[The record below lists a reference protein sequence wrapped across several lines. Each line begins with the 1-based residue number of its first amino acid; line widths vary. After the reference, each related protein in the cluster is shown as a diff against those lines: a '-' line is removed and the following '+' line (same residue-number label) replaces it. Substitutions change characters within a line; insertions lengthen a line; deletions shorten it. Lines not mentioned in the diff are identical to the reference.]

1 MPETGGTATQ
11 AGIHYQNSVAAMALA
26 DLLDLDQ
33 RIARE
38 RAVEV
43 RLEAPEDVDDIVIRF
58 ADGHHEFQNVKLNV
72 RKGTNAWSRIW
83 CGFAAQHGKST
94 FCSNDQLTLVVA
106 ERSRASEAAA
116 AICERAASAIDEHEF
131 LTRLTYTQTSAL
143 NSIASQIGS
152 TSSAYELL
160 RQTSVLHFPLT
171 EIDRELARRRLA
183 GGQSPDPTLLPILR
197 DIVGGAARRRGLF
210 HPAPLRRRL
219 KLEHGML
226 LGEPP
231 EWGLES
237 YRTTIKRLARIEV
250 PGMGVAGPADE
261 LFVWPR
267 AREHDRM
274 RSTGFEDETPE
285 HVVFGE
291 ADGLDLRV
299 FPNDQ
304 FDRVVVV
311 AGPGYGKSALL
322 TSIAG
327 QLADGPLVPVSI
339 PLASLASADVS
350 LISFLSTSISQELD
364 LTADWQRLAEQGLL
378 VLLLDGLDEVPS
390 AARPMLTHRI
400 ATFSARYPQAPW
412 MLTVRDPAVMAGLPE
427 ATIVELLPLN
437 DDDIERFADT
447 MKSYLGDVDAWEIVH
462 RLKLYPDLERLTR
475 IPLFLVMFLTT
486 FDLTNYEQLTRSD
499 LIEAYLKTLFNPDH
513 HKPMPEVVVRSVVL
527 RAIAETLA
535 FERLERQEIGATERE
550 VRHVVSRVSES
561 PSESEV
567 LLEQLKSNG
576 ILKRQSA
583 IRLQFPYPIVQEY
596 LAACNLI
603 NHHAD
608 GLEQRIDDAMQ
619 RPWAQVIQFGLELH
633 SDPEPIIRAMLAR
646 PDDAFSTG
654 LRLVGRCIA
663 NGATVSAELRED
675 VGNRLVEYWAH
686 APSRSRERVGRVLAD
701 GFLNPRP
708 ESLFRALH
716 HRWLLNDGGGE
727 IISKLNDLDL
737 TLSVL
742 DSLIAH
748 NRSSIMVYHSLKP
761 ALSAAGDAAVRA
773 ISNKMDPDSLQED
786 EIIEISS
793 LFSNFSSCAV
803 SRTLALSI
811 ARNCRLPAQ
820 ARMRAYELAS
830 SPLETDGVTLALAG
844 FRHSDWDRHYE
855 ASDLVKVHEEP
866 TRFLGELLR
875 DSSIPLQRRQDLA
888 SDVCRIIPDAAIRRA
903 FSHACN
909 SDSSVN
915 EEIKLTLQLFEARF
929 GDRVAFERLVEG
941 IQQIPIQHAATTFA
955 LFGHFPDRALAERAV
970 TLICKRI
977 LSTEELVRIANSVGT
992 GMLYIFEMDFRF
1004 AGILRP
1010 ARPHPGVAACTDLL
1024 EDWIGRGSLSPQGRL
1039 TVATVAAQLGS
1050 EWARAKLEA
1059 DVLAIDDMDGPEWL
1073 KDDAGGHALSHA
1085 LREVLRRKPIL
1096 SSALIDRVVASSRY
1110 NIAATGISALQVL
1123 GDADAL
1129 RRLIDIHQAKSDWF
1143 LRDTIANAIELMAA
1157 KQGVLVQKIGRRYQL
1172 AC

>member
-11 AGIHYQNSVAAMALA
+11 AGIIYQNSVAAMALA
-26 DLLDLDQ
+26 DLLDLDP

-58 ADGHHEFQNVKLNV
+58 ADGHREFQNVKLHV
-72 RKGTNAWSRIW
+72 RKGTKAWSRVW
-83 CGFAAQHGKST
+83 CGFAVQHGRST
-94 FCSNDQLTLVVA
+94 FSSNDQLTLVVS
-106 ERSRASEAAA
+106 ERSSDSDAVA

-131 LTRLTYTQTSAL
+131 LTRLTNTQTSVL
-143 NSIASQIGS
+143 HSIVSQIGS
-152 TSSAYELL
+152 TYTAYELL

-171 EIDRELARRRLA
+171 EINRELARRRLA

-197 DIVGGAARRRGLF
+197 DIAGGAARRRGLF
-210 HPAPLRRRL
+210 QPAPLRRRL
-219 KLEHGML
+219 KLEYRIL

-237 YRTTIKRLARIEV
+237 YRTTIKQLARIEV
-250 PGMGVAGPADE
+250 PGMGFAGPTDE

-274 RSTGFEDETPE
+274 RSTGFEDEAPE
-285 HVVFGE
+285 YPLFSE
-291 ADGLDLRV
+291 ADGLDLQV

-339 PLASLASADVS
+339 PLGSLASADVS
-350 LISFLSTSISQELD
+350 LISFLSISISRELD

-390 AARPMLTHRI
+390 AARPRLTHRI
-400 ATFSARYPQAPW
+400 ATFSARYPRAPW
-412 MLTVRDPAVMAGLPE
+412 MLTVRDPAVMAGLPDS
-427 ATIVELLPLN
+427 TIVELLPLN

-447 MKSYLGDVDAWEIVH
+447 MKSHLGDVDAWEIVH
-462 RLKLYPDLERLTR
+462 RLKLYPDLERLAR
-475 IPLFLVMFLTT
+475 IPLFLVMLLTT
-486 FDLTNYEQLTRSD
+486 FDLKNYEQLTRSD
-499 LIEAYLKTLFNPDH
+499 LIEAYLKTLFNPGH
-513 HKPMPEVVVRSVVL
+513 HKSMPDPVDRSVAL

-550 VRHVVSRVSES
+550 VRHVVSRVSKS
-561 PSESEV
+561 PSETEI

-576 ILKRQSA
+576 ILKPQSS

-596 LAACNLI
+596 LAACHLI
-603 NHHAD
+603 SHYAD

-619 RPWAQVIQFGLELH
+619 RPWAQVIQFALELH
-633 SDPEPIIRAMLAR
+633 SDPEPTIRAMLAR

-675 VGNRLVEYWAH
+675 VGNSLVQYWTN

-701 GFLNPRP
+701 GFLNPP
-708 ESLFRALH
+708 PDSLFRALH

-748 NRSSIMVYHSLKP
+748 NRSSIMIYHSLRP
-761 ALSAAGDAAVRA
+761 ALCAAGDAAVRA
-773 ISNKMDPDSLQED
+773 ISDKMDPDSLEED
-786 EIIEISS
+786 AIVSISS

-811 ARNCRLPAQ
+811 ACNCRLPAQ

-830 SPLETDGVTLALAG
+830 TPLESDGVMLALAA

-855 ASDLVKVHEEP
+855 ASNLVKVHEEP
-866 TRFLGELLR
+866 ARFLGDLLR

-888 SDVCRIIPDAAIRRA
+888 SDVCRIIPDASIRRG
-903 FSHACN
+903 FSHTCN
-909 SDSSVN
+909 KDFTLD

-929 GDRVAFERLVEG
+929 GDRIAFERLVEG
-941 IQQIPIQHAATTFA
+941 IGQNPIQIAATTIA
-955 LFGHFPDRALAERAV
+955 LFGHFRDRALVERAV
-970 TLICKRI
+970 TLIRKRN
-977 LSTEELVRIANSVGT
+977 LSTDELVRVANSAGT
-992 GMLYIFEMDFRF
+992 GMLYVFEMDFRLS
-1004 AGILRP
+1004 GILRS
-1010 ARPHPGVAACTDLL
+1010 ARPHPGIAAFADFL
-1024 EDWIGRGSLSPQGRL
+1024 EDWINRDNLSPQGRL

-1059 DVLAIDDMDGPEWL
+1059 DVFAIDDMDGPEWIEE
-1073 KDDAGGHALSHA
+1073 DAGGLALSHA

-1096 SSALIDRVVASSRY
+1096 SSALIERVLASSRF
-1110 NIAATGISALQVL
+1110 NIAATGISALQSV
-1123 GDADAL
+1123 GDVDSL
-1129 RRLIDIHQAKSDWF
+1129 RRLIDIHQTKSDWF
-1143 LRDTIANAIELMAA
+1143 LRDTIANCIELVAA
-1157 KQGVLVQKIGRRYQL
+1157 KQGVLVQKIGRRYQITY
-1172 AC
+1172 